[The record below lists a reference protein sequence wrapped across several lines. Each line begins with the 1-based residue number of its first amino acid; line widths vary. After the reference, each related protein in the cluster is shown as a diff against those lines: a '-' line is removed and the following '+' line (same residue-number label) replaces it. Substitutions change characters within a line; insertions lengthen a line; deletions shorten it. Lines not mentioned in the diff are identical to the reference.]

1 MSWIL
6 RCGEMMMRLFAALLG
21 FWIATVVLGSC
32 TEPTTK
38 HANTQEEGRV
48 IYEVTFPDEPETIT
62 KELYPSEMTVYFKH
76 GKMRS
81 EVRSGL
87 NLLVTNII
95 VNHDA
100 HTLTQMLKNI
110 SRKHAM
116 VLDESQTRAWLNKF
130 PMFKYEHTAEVDTLA
145 GMPCAISIA
154 YPSDTTQKPIRL
166 YHTRGI
172 PLQGTNWWN
181 PYRGING
188 FLLGYEVN
196 QYGMRMVMRA
206 KEIFFEPV
214 DDQVFSVPAEYKMV
228 QSAQMDS
235 LMQEIVHDFMQ

>member
-1 MSWIL
+1 
-6 RCGEMMMRLFAALLG
+6 MMRLFAAVLG
-21 FWIATVVLGSC
+21 FWMAVSFLSSC
-32 TEPTTK
+32 VDPKTDQVISK
-38 HANTQEEGRV
+38 EEGRV

-76 GKMRS
+76 GQMRS

-95 VNHDA
+95 VNHDT

-130 PMFKYEHTAEVDTLA
+130 PMFKYEHTQEIDTLA
-145 GMPCAISIA
+145 GMPCSMSIA
-154 YPSDTTQKPIRL
+154 YPSDSTQQPIRL

-172 PLQGTNWWN
+172 PIQGTNWWN

-206 KEIFFEPV
+206 KEVFFEPV
-214 DDQVFSVPAEYKMV
+214 DDQIFTVPPEYKVV

-235 LMQEIVHDFMQ
+235 LMHEVVQDFIQ